1 MERGQRDKASP
12 LYRTVLSVSS
22 SESLGWG
29 TDVMEG
35 AVTGCW
41 STANSGTKARV
52 NPLRDR
58 AGSDK
63 PFIKAPEPMIL

>member
-12 LYRTVLSVSS
+12 LPYRTVLSVSR

-41 STANSGTKARV
+41 STANSGMKARV

-58 AGSDK
+58 AGS
-63 PFIKAPEPMIL
+63 MIL

>member
-1 MERGQRDKASP
+1 M
-12 LYRTVLSVSS
+12 VLSVSR

-29 TDVMEG
+29 TDVMGAMEG

-52 NPLRDR
+52 NPLRDS
-58 AGSDK
+58 AGSGQDR
-63 PFIKAPEPMIL
+63 ESEMLLLQLTEELSLLSCSS